1 MKICIVNWYQL
12 GGMKMKEEIDFVR
25 NGIAAKLRG
34 LRAELGESQEKV
46 AKLSGLNIGTIIRY
60 ENGSTTQSLDKLIVL
75 ANYYNVDLT
84 YFFNLNYENMYSVGI
99 KQEIQ

>member
-1 MKICIVNWYQL
+1 
-12 GGMKMKEEIDFVR
+12 MKEEIDFVR

>member
-1 MKICIVNWYQL
+1 
-12 GGMKMKEEIDFVR
+12 MKEEIDFVR

-75 ANYYNVDLT
+75 ANYYNVDLI
-84 YFFNLNYENMYSVGI
+84 YFFNLNYENMYNFGI
-99 KQEIQ
+99 KREE

>member
-1 MKICIVNWYQL
+1 
-12 GGMKMKEEIDFVR
+12 MKEEIDFVR

-84 YFFNLNYENMYSVGI
+84 YFFNLNYENMYSIGI
-99 KQEIQ
+99 KREE